1 MATIYI
7 DGRPVEV
14 DPRRNLLEVCLENGL
29 NLPYFCWHPA
39 MGSVGACRQCA
50 VMQFKDE
57 HDTTGKMVMSCMT
70 PAADGT
76 RISLEHPDA
85 REMRK
90 EVIEWLMTNH
100 PHDCPVCEEG
110 GECHL
115 QDMTVMSG
123 HNYRRYRETKRT
135 HQNQYLGPF
144 IGHEMNRCISCY
156 RCVRFYQ
163 DYAGG
168 KDLSVFASRNNVY
181 FGRAEDGVLENE
193 FSGNLVEV
201 CPTGVFTDKTLS
213 EHYSRKWDLQTA
225 PSVCTHC
232 GVGCNTSPGERYG
245 RLKRITNRYHGDIN
259 SYFICDRGR
268 FGYGFVNR
276 EDRPVTP
283 LVRQNTDKGGAL
295 QSVYRDEA
303 MQVLAPMLAQGQR
316 VLGIGSP
323 RASLESN
330 FALRQLV
337 GAENFSSGLSST
349 EHKLLRLIADIH
361 ARGMAHVPSLREA
374 EQADAILVLGEDVSN
389 TAPRLALSLRQALRQ
404 KSFEMADKAHI
415 PHWQDAAV
423 RTLAQQARSPLFVLT
438 SAATRLDEIATQ
450 THQALPEMLA
460 RIGQAIAHALDTSAP
475 AASGLGEDALAL
487 VQQIALALKDAKRP
501 LIVSGP
507 SCGSAAIIQAAANIA
522 RALNR
527 ADRPASLCV
536 VTPEANS
543 LGAVL
548 LGGMDM
554 DAALASVR
562 DGKADTLVVLENDL
576 YRRAPVERVDAALSG
591 LKQLIVLDHLNTPTV
606 QRAHVVL
613 PAGSFAEA
621 DGTWINYEGR
631 AQRAY
636 QTYAPDAEGPLAD
649 VQESWRWLQETQTA
663 SGHATADWKNLDA
676 VTQDCAHAVPAL
688 ARIVEAAP
696 SAAFRRAGQKQARQS
711 HRYSGRTAM
720 RANVSVHEPR
730 PVVDADSPLSFSM
743 DPADAARVAQQGRLT
758 EKALADPT
766 TQAQDND
773 KANDKGNAKA
783 NVVPLVWMPGWNSN
797 QAITKFQDE
806 INGHLRGGDPG
817 VRLFDSA
824 TDTASYFMLDA
835 AATGEGLRALPLY
848 YIFGSEELSAK
859 SSAVAERMPANHVAL
874 NARELA
880 RLGVQAGHGIRLSWD
895 GNAVNLPVQLNDSLP
910 DGGVGLPQGL
920 PGMPVIDAPRVRVEK
935 A

>member
-1 MATIYI
+1 VSKATIYI
-7 DGRPVEV
+7 DGNPIEV
-14 DPRRNLLEVCLENGL
+14 DPRRNLLEVCLERGL

-57 HDTTGKMVMSCMT
+57 NDTTGKMVMSCMT
-70 PAADGT
+70 PAADGL

-123 HNYRRYRETKRT
+123 HNYRRYSETKRT
-135 HQNQYLGPF
+135 HENQYLGPF
-144 IGHEMNRCISCY
+144 INHEMNRCISCY

-225 PSVCTHC
+225 PSVCTQC

-268 FGYGFVNR
+268 FGYGYVNR
-276 EDRPVTP
+276 EDRPVMSQ
-283 LVRQNTDKGGAL
+283 LRQGDVL
-295 QSVYRDEA
+295 QAVYRDEA
-303 MQVLAPMLAQGQR
+303 LQALAPMLAQGQR
-316 VLGIGSP
+316 VIGIGSP

-337 GAENFSSGLSST
+337 GADNFSNGLSRS
-349 EHKLLRLIADIH
+349 EHGLMRLVADIQ
-361 ARGMAHVPSLREA
+361 ASGMATAPSLREI
-374 EQADAILVLGEDVSN
+374 EQADAMLVLGEDVSN
-389 TAPRLALSLRQALRQ
+389 TAPRMALSLRQGTRQ

-438 SAATRLDEIATQ
+438 TAATRLDEIAEK
-450 THQALPEMLA
+450 THRALPEQLA
-460 RIGQAIAHALDTSAP
+460 RIGQAIAHELDP
-475 AASGLGEDALAL
+475 AAQGAGHLNDDEQALVRHIADALK
-487 VQQIALALKDAKRP
+487 QAKRP
-501 LIVSGP
+501 VVVSGTG
-507 SCGSAAIIQAAANIA
+507 CGHAAVIQAAANIA
-522 RALNR
+522 RALSQ
-527 ADRPASLCV
+527 ADRRLAL
-536 VTPEANS
+536 VTAEANS
-543 LGAVL
+543 LGVAL
-548 LGGMDM
+548 LGGMDVES
-554 DAALASVR
+554 ALASA
-562 DGKADTLVVLENDL
+562 GQADTLLVLENDL
-576 YRRAPVERVDAALSG
+576 YRRAPAGVVDAALSAA
-591 LKQLIVLDHLNTPTV
+591 KQLVVLDYLNTPTL
-606 QRAHVVL
+606 QRASVVL

-621 DGTWINYEGR
+621 DGSWINYEGR
-631 AQRAY
+631 VQRAY
-636 QTYAPDAEGPLAD
+636 QTYAPDREGPMAD
-649 VQESWRWLQETQTA
+649 VQESWRWLRDAQQAAGRPVAE
-663 SGHATADWKNLDA
+663 WKNLDA
-676 VTQDCAHAVPAL
+676 VTKDCASAIPSL
-688 ARIVEAAP
+688 AKIVDAAP
-696 SAAFRRAGQKQARQS
+696 SAAFRRAGQKLARQP

-720 RANVSVHEPR
+720 RANISVHEQR
-730 PVVDADSPLSFSM
+730 PSVDADSPLTFSM
-743 DPADAARVAQQGRLT
+743 EVADGARVAQQGRLT
-758 EKALADPT
+758 DKALTGPT
-766 TQAQDND
+766 EAVAPSTHQ
-773 KANDKGNAKA
+773 

-797 QAITKFQDE
+797 QSITKFQDE

-817 VRLFDSA
+817 VRLFENGQAGNYLQVEAGAVSGD
-824 TDTASYFMLDA
+824 
-835 AATGEGLRALPLY
+835 GLRVLALHH
-848 YIFGSEELSAK
+848 IFGSEELSAR
-859 SSAVAERMPANHVAL
+859 SSAVAERIPANYIAL
-874 NARELA
+874 NHREMK
-880 RLGVQAGHGIRLSWD
+880 RLNLEDGQAVRLSWD
-895 GNAVNLPVQLNDSLP
+895 GGSHGLAVQVNDSLP
-910 DGGVGLPQGL
+910 DGGVGVPQGL
-920 PGMPVIDAPRVRVEK
+920 PGMPMIAATRIQVEK